1 MKKFSILILSLIL
14 IFAFTSCSE
23 GNVEYA
29 DSEVAKDLINSIKA
43 EAVAKDLISAA
54 GNGDVQ
60 GLDISYVFQTKGMT
74 IEEALA
80 ADAVTIDVTGT
91 FSNENGGYT
100 NGFWNSGEETQGGAA
115 QRAIISGSGIVSVTG
130 KFEKGESDS
139 YTFKIDSYTART
151 TSPVMITETES
162 GKTVV
167 REFVLERLEG
177 DAEGTIT
184 RASDGTFSVDKIS
197 LTIPTADKVSAF
209 LDSDP
214 IDYDKLCSDTGF
226 KPGVSKVEYT
236 PAAEN

>member
-43 EAVAKDLISAA
+43 EAVAEDLISAA
-54 GNGDVQ
+54 GNGEVL

-139 YTFKIDSYTART
+139 YTFEIDSYTART

-214 IDYDKLCSDTGF
+214 IDYNKLCSDTGF

>member
-1 MKKFSILILSLIL
+1 M
-14 IFAFTSCSE
+14 
-23 GNVEYA
+23 
-29 DSEVAKDLINSIKA
+29 INSIKA

-54 GNGDVQ
+54 GNGEVQ
-60 GLDISYVFQTKGMT
+60 GLGISYVFQTKGMT

-100 NGFWNSGEETQGGAA
+100 NGFWNSGKENQGGAA
-115 QRAIISGSGIVSVTG
+115 QRAIISGSCIVSVTG
-130 KFEKGESDS
+130 KFESDSDS

-184 RASDGTFSVDKIS
+184 RASDGTFSVNKVS
-197 LTIPTADKVSAF
+197 LTVPTADKVSAF
-209 LDSDP
+209 LGSDP
-214 IDYDKLCSDTGF
+214 IQASSQVFRK
-226 KPGVSKVEYT
+226 
-236 PAAEN
+236 

>member
-43 EAVAKDLISAA
+43 EAVAEDLISAA
-54 GNGDVQ
+54 GNGEVL

>member
-14 IFAFTSCSE
+14 IFAFTSRSE

-54 GNGDVQ
+54 GNGEVQ
-60 GLDISYVFQTKGMT
+60 GLGISYVFQTKGMT

-100 NGFWNSGEETQGGAA
+100 NGFWNSGKENQGGAA
-115 QRAIISGSGIVSVTG
+115 QRAIISGSCIVSVTG
-130 KFEKGESDS
+130 KFESDSDS

-184 RASDGTFSVDKIS
+184 RASDGTFSVNKVS
-197 LTIPTADKVSAF
+197 LTVPTADKVSAF
-209 LDSDP
+209 LGSDP
-214 IDYDKLCSDTGF
+214 IDYNKLCSDTGF

>member
-43 EAVAKDLISAA
+43 EAVAEDLISAA

-100 NGFWNSGEETQGGAA
+100 NGFWNSGEENKGGAA

-130 KFEKGESDS
+130 KFEKGENNS

-184 RASDGTFSVDKIS
+184 RASDGTFSVNKVS
-197 LTIPTADKVSAF
+197 LTVPTADKVSAF

-214 IDYDKLCSDTGF
+214 IDYNKLCSDTGF

>member
-43 EAVAKDLISAA
+43 EAVAEDLISAA

-100 NGFWNSGEETQGGAA
+100 LSG
-115 QRAIISGSGIVSVTG
+115 R
-130 KFEKGESDS
+130 FEYHDS
-139 YTFKIDSYTART
+139 KDRMTLIQYCAKRSIEIRN
-151 TSPVMITETES
+151 
-162 GKTVV
+162 K
-167 REFVLERLEG
+167 
-177 DAEGTIT
+177 
-184 RASDGTFSVDKIS
+184 
-197 LTIPTADKVSAF
+197 
-209 LDSDP
+209 
-214 IDYDKLCSDTGF
+214 
-226 KPGVSKVEYT
+226 
-236 PAAEN
+236 